1 MHNELW
7 DIIYQYF
14 AAQAKIYHKF
24 ADLDFEQQMAL
35 LTQTEDA
42 PVDPAVV
49 GLNSLYVELCEIL
62 QQCKDNMNGL
72 LDETQ
77 TQFVV
82 STLAIACDENVLT
95 TQIAKM
101 QMTQG
106 SLDKYSRTTAELTL
120 AASWPK
126 LQREFASCTNGGE
139 QFFDNIDLFLAQ
151 SNVYRFII
159 ELSYFCLA
167 QGFRGKHLARLETID
182 TYKDRCIA
190 KLTHGDH
197 FSATDDR
204 HNHKKIN
211 KYGHALRNKNE
222 PSA

>member
-7 DIIYQYF
+7 DVIYQYF

-24 ADLDFEQQMAL
+24 AELDFEQQMAL
-35 LTQTEDA
+35 LTETENA
-42 PVDPAVV
+42 PVDPTVI

-62 QQCKDNMNGL
+62 QQCQDNMNGL

-82 STLAIACDENVLT
+82 STLAITCDESVLT

-106 SLDKYSRTTAELTL
+106 SLEKYSRTTAELKL
-120 AASWPK
+120 ATSWPK
-126 LQREFASCTNGGE
+126 LQRKFANCNNGGE
-139 QFFDNIDLFLAQ
+139 QFFDNIDLFLTQ

-167 QGFRGKHLARLETID
+167 QGFRGKYLARLETID
-182 TYKDRCIA
+182 TYKERCIA
-190 KLTHGDH
+190 ILTDGDH
-197 FSATDDR
+197 FSAVDDR
-204 HNHKKIN
+204 HNNKKIN
-211 KYGHALRNKNE
+211 KYGMTLRNKNE
-222 PSA
+222 SSR